1 MSAPGLSGGASLTV
15 GSLGSTWKVHSGT
28 KALAA
33 SRFSSVTS
41 TGPAGSGKRSDS
53 SKVRARSLASWVS
66 SHSPK
71 MELKP
76 RE

>member
-1 MSAPGLSGGASLTV
+1 L
-15 GSLGSTWKVHSGT
+15 KVHTGT
-28 KALAA
+28 KALAR
-33 SRFSSVTS
+33 SRFSRVTS
-41 TGPAGSGKRSDS
+41 TGVEGSGKRSDS

-71 MELKP
+71 MELNP